1 MKKSLAI
8 LWFSICLF
16 LFGVVL
22 HPLAL
27 QRVMPSI
34 GMYVAGMHDVLR
46 PLFFRPT
53 KL

>member
-1 MKKSLAI
+1 MKKSLA
-8 LWFSICLF
+8 LFWFAICLF

-27 QRVMPSI
+27 QRVLPSI
-34 GMYVAGMHDVLR
+34 GTYVSGIHDVLR